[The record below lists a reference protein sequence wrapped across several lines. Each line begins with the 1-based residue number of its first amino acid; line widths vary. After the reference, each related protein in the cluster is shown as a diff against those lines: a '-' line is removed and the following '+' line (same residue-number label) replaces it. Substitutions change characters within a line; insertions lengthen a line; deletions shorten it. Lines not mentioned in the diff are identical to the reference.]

1 MTSLS
6 NSAKA
11 TRLWRRKEIGPS
23 GQGRWGGDPSGQGRC
38 GGDQQRRG
46 SDRAIAVVRSGHL
59 VKGDVA
65 AINSEGA
72 AIGPSLWCD
81 NSDGAAIQAC
91 GRLWRRRDW
100 SRAADLVL
108 SVADGAAETGWNPG

>member
-1 MTSLS
+1 M
-6 NSAKA
+6 NNFY
-11 TRLWRRKEIGPS
+11 KEEAGKCLLFLRVEIL
-23 GQGRWGGDPSGQGRC
+23 
-38 GGDQQRRG
+38 
-46 SDRAIAVVRSGHL
+46 IKIIVHL
-59 VKGDVA
+59 YKGDGA